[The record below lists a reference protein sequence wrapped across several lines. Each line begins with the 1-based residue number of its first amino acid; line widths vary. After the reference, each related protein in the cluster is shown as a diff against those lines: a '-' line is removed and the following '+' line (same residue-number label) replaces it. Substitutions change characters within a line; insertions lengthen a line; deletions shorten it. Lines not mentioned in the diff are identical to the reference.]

1 MVVVDGPEG
10 REVARPHGGE
20 EVLPPATL
28 QVHEA
33 PQAPLGVGSHHLQT
47 VRHVRLVKN
56 PSEERGAV
64 RGGVWRRDNA
74 LPAGNQTELHFKQLR
89 RRSRWTRQTRK
100 SWHRKVTPSPSLSG
114 TGKRFSARVGL
125 FNELDAKKSPPNAS
139 TLKIFVKIIKS
150 SDSVSQQIHLKF
162 IS

>member
-20 EVLPPATL
+20 EVLAPATL

-64 RGGVWRRDNA
+64 RGRVQRRDNA
-74 LPAGNQTELHFKQLR
+74 LPAGNQTELQQVDTTDEGVEAQKGNFQ
-89 RRSRWTRQTRK
+89 SNG
-100 SWHRKVTPSPSLSG
+100 SLSG
-114 TGKRFSARVGL
+114 TGKRFSARAGL
-125 FNELDAKKSPPNAS
+125 FNEFDAKKSGPNGS
-139 TLKIFVKIIKS
+139 MLKI
-150 SDSVSQQIHLKF
+150 
-162 IS
+162 